1 MKRGY
6 EIIVN
11 ECLHFRFLQHKARF
25 NSVALRQF
33 WCDCC
38 IYSRMSNSL
47 AHIGQKASWF
57 SSGPSLQAQSEYG
70 YIPGLDGI
78 RAIAVLIVI
87 LAHFEISNLVPGG
100 FGVTVFFF
108 ISGFLITR
116 LLLAESKK
124 KGRIHLKDFYVRR
137 IVRLY
142 PALIF
147 MVLGSTG
154 LYLATGQGG
163 PKPLEFTAALGYF
176 TNIYQVVVRAGGDL
190 PFMPWTHLWSL
201 AVEEHFY
208 LIFPLF
214 LVVFGAFKKRLVW
227 ALLGVLALVPLWR
240 LSTFMNFETL
250 PVVDYNYMMTD
261 ARLDS
266 IVWGC
271 LLSVLLDK
279 DARLKLTQRLT
290 GWVPIIA
297 ATSVLILCFIIR
309 DESFRYIWRYSLQG
323 MGLFVLVLNLYFFR
337 PVSWSL
343 NVLEIWP
350 LIWIGRLSYPLY
362 LWHFPILDLS
372 HRLMEPAWA
381 QMTVAIIGSLAISVF
396 SFFVVEKPFMA
407 LRKRFGA
414 HIVKRPTLEK
424 TA

>member
-1 MKRGY
+1 MFSRLKQ
-6 EIIVN
+6 IPA
-11 ECLHFRFLQHKARF
+11 LPAKA
-25 NSVALRQF
+25 
-33 WCDCC
+33 
-38 IYSRMSNSL
+38 
-47 AHIGQKASWF
+47 
-57 SSGPSLQAQSEYG
+57 EYG

-87 LAHFEISNLVPGG
+87 IAHFEITNLIPGG

-124 KGRIHLKDFYVRR
+124 KGRIHLKDFYIRR
-137 IVRLY
+137 VVRLY

-154 LYLATGQGG
+154 LYLALGQGG
-163 PKPLEFTAALGYF
+163 PKPLELTSALGYF
-176 TNIYQVVVRAGGDL
+176 TNIYQVVVRAGGEL

-227 ALLGVLALVPLWR
+227 ALMGVLALVPLWR
-240 LSTFMNFETL
+240 LFTFTTFETL
-250 PVVDYNYMMTD
+250 SVVDYNYMMTD
-261 ARLDS
+261 ARFDS

-279 DARLKLTQRLT
+279 DARLKLTHWLT
-290 GWVPIIA
+290 GWIPIIA
-297 ATSVLILCFIIR
+297 ATGILLLCFIIR

-323 MGLFVLVLNLYFFR
+323 IGLFILVLNLYFFR
-337 PVSWSL
+337 PVSWGL
-343 NVLEIWP
+343 NILETWP
-350 LIWIGRLSYPLY
+350 FLWIGRLSYPLY
-362 LWHFPILDLS
+362 LWHFPVLDLS
-372 HRLMEPAWA
+372 HRLMSPGWA
-381 QMTVAIIGSLAISVF
+381 QTLVAVFGSLAISIF
-396 SFFVVEKPFMA
+396 SFFIVEKPFMA

-414 HIVKRPTLEK
+414 HIVKRPH
-424 TA
+424 

>member
-1 MKRGY
+1 M
-6 EIIVN
+6 
-11 ECLHFRFLQHKARF
+11 LARLK
-25 NSVALRQF
+25 SHPQL
-33 WCDCC
+33 
-38 IYSRMSNSL
+38 S
-47 AHIGQKASWF
+47 AS
-57 SSGPSLQAQSEYG
+57 AEYG

-87 LAHFEISNLVPGG
+87 IAHFEITHLIPGG

-116 LLLAESKK
+116 LLLAEAKK
-124 KGRIHLKDFYVRR
+124 KGKIHLKDFYIRR

-147 MVLGSTG
+147 MVIGSTV
-154 LYLATGQGG
+154 LYLLLGQGG

-176 TNIYQVVVRAGGDL
+176 TNIYQVVVRAGGEL

-214 LVVFGAFKKRLVW
+214 MVGFGAFRGRLVW
-227 ALLGVLALVPLWR
+227 ALLGVLLLIPLWR
-240 LSTFMNFETL
+240 FYTFTNFETL

-271 LLSVLLDK
+271 LLSILLDK
-279 DARLKLTQRLT
+279 EARLGLVRRLT
-290 GWVPIIA
+290 GWLPILV
-297 ATSVLILCFIIR
+297 ATGVLLLCFAIR
-309 DESFRYIWRYSLQG
+309 DDSFRYIWRYSLQG
-323 MGLFVLVLNLYFFR
+323 LGLFVLILNLFFFR
-337 PVSWSL
+337 PIAWSL
-343 NVLEIWP
+343 GVLELWP
-350 LIWIGRLSYPLY
+350 LVWIGRLSYPLY
-362 LWHFPILDLS
+362 LWHFPVLDLS
-372 HRLMEPAWA
+372 HRLMEPGLA
-381 QMTVAIIGSLAISVF
+381 QLGVAVFGSLFISIF
-396 SFFVVEKPFMA
+396 SFFVVEKPFMV

-414 HIVKRPTLEK
+414 HIVKRP
-424 TA
+424 AIS

>member
-1 MKRGY
+1 MFKRLTS
-6 EIIVN
+6 EAP
-11 ECLHFRFLQHKARF
+11 LTAKAR
-25 NSVALRQF
+25 
-33 WCDCC
+33 
-38 IYSRMSNSL
+38 
-47 AHIGQKASWF
+47 
-57 SSGPSLQAQSEYG
+57 YG

-87 LAHFEISNLVPGG
+87 IAHFGLTNLIPGG

-116 LLLAESKK
+116 LLLAEART
-124 KGRIHLKDFYVRR
+124 KGKIHLKDFYIRR

-147 MVLGSTG
+147 MVVGSTA
-154 LYLATGQGG
+154 LYLGLGQGG

-176 TNIYQVVVRAGGDL
+176 TNIYQVAVRAGGEL

-208 LIFPLF
+208 LIFPLLMVLF
-214 LVVFGAFKKRLVW
+214 GVFKRRLVW
-227 ALLGVLALVPLWR
+227 ALMGLLALVPLWR
-240 LSTFMNFETL
+240 LFTYSTFETL

-261 ARLDS
+261 ARIDS

-279 DARLKLTQRLT
+279 DIWEGLFQKLI
-290 GWVPIIA
+290 GWLPIIGA
-297 ATSVLILCFIIR
+297 GAILLLCFALR

-323 MGLFVLVLNLYFFR
+323 AALFVLVLNLYFFR
-337 PVSWSL
+337 PVRWSL
-343 NVLEIWP
+343 GILELWP
-350 LIWIGRLSYPLY
+350 LVWMGRLSYPLY
-362 LWHFPILDLS
+362 LWHFPVLDIS
-372 HRLMEPAWA
+372 HRFMEPGLK
-381 QMTVAIIGSLAISVF
+381 QLSVAIVGSLGISIF
-396 SFFVVEKPFMA
+396 SFFLVEKPFMA

-414 HIVKRPTLEK
+414 HIVKRPAITKGAPPEARKPDPAL
-424 TA
+424 TS

>member
-1 MKRGY
+1 MFSRLKQ
-6 EIIVN
+6 IPA
-11 ECLHFRFLQHKARF
+11 LPAKA
-25 NSVALRQF
+25 
-33 WCDCC
+33 
-38 IYSRMSNSL
+38 
-47 AHIGQKASWF
+47 
-57 SSGPSLQAQSEYG
+57 EYG

-87 LAHFEISNLVPGG
+87 IAHFEITNLIPGG

-124 KGRIHLKDFYVRR
+124 KGRIHLKDFYIRR
-137 IVRLY
+137 VVRLY

-154 LYLATGQGG
+154 LYLALSQGG
-163 PKPLEFTAALGYF
+163 PKPLELTAALGYF
-176 TNIYQVVVRAGGDL
+176 TNIYQVVVRAGGEL

-227 ALLGVLALVPLWR
+227 ALMGVLALVPLWR
-240 LSTFMNFETL
+240 LFTFTTFETL
-250 PVVDYNYMMTD
+250 SVVDYNYMMTD
-261 ARLDS
+261 ARFDS

-279 DARLKLTQRLT
+279 DARLKLTHWLT
-290 GWVPIIA
+290 GWIPIIA
-297 ATSVLILCFIIR
+297 ATGILLLCFIIR

-323 MGLFVLVLNLYFFR
+323 IGLFILVLNLYFFR
-337 PVSWSL
+337 PVSWGL
-343 NVLEIWP
+343 NILETWP
-350 LIWIGRLSYPLY
+350 LLWIGRLSYPLY
-362 LWHFPILDLS
+362 LWHFPVLDLS
-372 HRLMEPAWA
+372 HRLMEPGWA
-381 QMTVAIIGSLAISVF
+381 QTFVAVFGSLAISIF
-396 SFFVVEKPFMA
+396 SFFIVEKPFMA

-414 HIVKRPTLEK
+414 HIVKRPTEAVASE
-424 TA
+424 T

>member
-1 MKRGY
+1 MFKRLTS
-6 EIIVN
+6 EAPLTA
-11 ECLHFRFLQHKARF
+11 EAR
-25 NSVALRQF
+25 
-33 WCDCC
+33 
-38 IYSRMSNSL
+38 
-47 AHIGQKASWF
+47 
-57 SSGPSLQAQSEYG
+57 YG

-87 LAHFEISNLVPGG
+87 IAHFGLTNLIPGG

-116 LLLAESKK
+116 LLLAEART
-124 KGRIHLKDFYVRR
+124 KGKIHLKDFYIRR

-147 MVLGSTG
+147 MVVGSTA
-154 LYLATGQGG
+154 LYLGLGQGG

-176 TNIYQVVVRAGGDL
+176 TNIYQVAVRAGGEL

-208 LIFPLF
+208 LIFPL
-214 LVVFGAFKKRLVW
+214 LMVVFGVFKRRLIW
-227 ALLGVLALVPLWR
+227 ALMGLLALVPLWR
-240 LSTFMNFETL
+240 LFTYSTFETL

-261 ARLDS
+261 ARIDS

-279 DARLKLTQRLT
+279 DVREGLFQKLI
-290 GWVPIIA
+290 GWLPIIGA
-297 ATSVLILCFIIR
+297 GAILLLCFALR

-323 MGLFVLVLNLYFFR
+323 AALFVLVLNLYFFQ
-337 PVSWSL
+337 PVRWSL
-343 NVLEIWP
+343 GILELWP
-350 LIWIGRLSYPLY
+350 LVWMGRLSYPLY
-362 LWHFPILDLS
+362 LWHFPVLDLS
-372 HRLMEPAWA
+372 HRFMEPGLK
-381 QMTVAIIGSLAISVF
+381 QLSVAIVGSLGISIF
-396 SFFVVEKPFMA
+396 SFFLVEKPFMA

-414 HIVKRPTLEK
+414 HIVKRPAITKGAPPEARKPDPAL
-424 TA
+424 TS

>member
-1 MKRGY
+1 MFKQMTSAAP
-6 EIIVN
+6 
-11 ECLHFRFLQHKARF
+11 LTAKA
-25 NSVALRQF
+25 Q
-33 WCDCC
+33 
-38 IYSRMSNSL
+38 
-47 AHIGQKASWF
+47 
-57 SSGPSLQAQSEYG
+57 YG

-87 LAHFEISNLVPGG
+87 IAHFGLTNLIPGG

-116 LLLAESKK
+116 LLLAEARI
-124 KGRIHLKDFYVRR
+124 KGKIHLKDFYIRR

-147 MVLGSTG
+147 MVVGSTA
-154 LYLATGQGG
+154 LYLILGQGG

-176 TNIYQVVVRAGGDL
+176 TNIYQVAVRAGGEL

-208 LIFPLF
+208 LIFPL
-214 LVVFGAFKKRLVW
+214 LMVAFGAFKRRLVW
-227 ALLGVLALVPLWR
+227 ALMGLLALVPLWR
-240 LSTFMNFETL
+240 LFTYSAFETL

-261 ARLDS
+261 ARIDS

-279 DARLKLTQRLT
+279 DIREGLFQKLT
-290 GWVPIIA
+290 GWLPILGAGAI
-297 ATSVLILCFIIR
+297 LLLCFALR

-323 MGLFVLVLNLYFFR
+323 AALFVLVLNLYFFR
-337 PVSWSL
+337 PVRWSL
-343 NVLEIWP
+343 GVLELWP
-350 LIWIGRLSYPLY
+350 LVWMGRLSYPLY
-362 LWHFPILDLS
+362 LWHFPVLDLS
-372 HRLMEPAWA
+372 HRFMEPGLA
-381 QMTVAIIGSLAISVF
+381 QVSLAIIGSLGISIF
-396 SFFVVEKPFMA
+396 SFFLVEKPFMA

-414 HIVKRPTLEK
+414 HIVKRPAITKDAPPEARKPDPALMS
-424 TA
+424 

>member
-1 MKRGY
+1 M
-6 EIIVN
+6 N
-11 ECLHFRFLQHKARF
+11 
-25 NSVALRQF
+25 
-33 WCDCC
+33 
-38 IYSRMSNSL
+38 NSL
-47 AHIGQKASWF
+47 AQMGRKASWF
-57 SSGPSLQAQSEYG
+57 SSGPSLPAEAEYG

-87 LAHFEISNLVPGG
+87 IAHFEITNLIPGG
-100 FGVTVFFF
+100 FGVTIFFF

-147 MVLGSTG
+147 MVLGNTG

-163 PKPLEFTAALGYF
+163 PKPLELTAALGYF

-240 LSTFMNFETL
+240 LFTFLNFETL

-271 LLSVLLDK
+271 FLSVLLDK
-279 DARLKLTQRLT
+279 EARLKLTKRLT

-297 ATSVLILCFIIR
+297 ATSVLLLCFVIR
-309 DESFRYIWRYSLQG
+309 DESFRYVWRYSLQG

-362 LWHFPILDLS
+362 LWHYPVLDLS
-372 HRLMEPAWA
+372 QRLMEPGWA
-381 QMTVAIIGSLAISVF
+381 QTSVAVIGSIAISVF
-396 SFFVVEKPFMA
+396 SFFIVEKPFMA
-407 LRKRFGA
+407 LRKKFGA
-414 HIVKRPTLEK
+414 HIVKRPEAEPK
-424 TA
+424 EPKAEGIKPVTA

>member
-1 MKRGY
+1 MFKQMTSAAP
-6 EIIVN
+6 
-11 ECLHFRFLQHKARF
+11 LTAKA
-25 NSVALRQF
+25 Q
-33 WCDCC
+33 
-38 IYSRMSNSL
+38 
-47 AHIGQKASWF
+47 
-57 SSGPSLQAQSEYG
+57 YG

-87 LAHFEISNLVPGG
+87 IAHFGLTNLIPGG

-116 LLLAESKK
+116 LLLAEART
-124 KGRIHLKDFYVRR
+124 KGKIHLKDFYIRR

-147 MVLGSTG
+147 MVVGSTA
-154 LYLATGQGG
+154 LYLILGQGG

-176 TNIYQVVVRAGGDL
+176 TNIYQVAVRAGGEL

-208 LIFPLF
+208 LIFPL
-214 LVVFGAFKKRLVW
+214 LMVVFGVFKRRLIW
-227 ALLGVLALVPLWR
+227 ALMGLLALVPLWR
-240 LSTFMNFETL
+240 LFTYSTFETL

-261 ARLDS
+261 ARIDS

-279 DARLKLTQRLT
+279 DIREGLFQKLI
-290 GWVPIIA
+290 GWLPILGA
-297 ATSVLILCFIIR
+297 GAVLLLCFALR

-323 MGLFVLVLNLYFFR
+323 AALFVLVLNLYFFR
-337 PVSWSL
+337 PVRWSL
-343 NVLEIWP
+343 GILELWP
-350 LIWIGRLSYPLY
+350 LVWMGRLSYPLY
-362 LWHFPILDLS
+362 LWHFPVLDLS
-372 HRLMEPAWA
+372 HRFMEPGLA
-381 QMTVAIIGSLAISVF
+381 QVSVAIVGSLGISIF
-396 SFFVVEKPFMA
+396 SFFLVEKPFMA

-414 HIVKRPTLEK
+414 HIVKRPAITKDAPPEARKPDPALMS
-424 TA
+424 

>member
-1 MKRGY
+1 MFSRLKQ
-6 EIIVN
+6 IPA
-11 ECLHFRFLQHKARF
+11 LPAKA
-25 NSVALRQF
+25 
-33 WCDCC
+33 
-38 IYSRMSNSL
+38 
-47 AHIGQKASWF
+47 
-57 SSGPSLQAQSEYG
+57 EYG

-87 LAHFEISNLVPGG
+87 IAHFEITNLIPGG

-124 KGRIHLKDFYVRR
+124 KGRIHLKDFYIRR

-154 LYLATGQGG
+154 LYLALSQGG
-163 PKPLEFTAALGYF
+163 PKPLELTAALGYF
-176 TNIYQVVVRAGGDL
+176 TNIYQVVVRAGGEL

-227 ALLGVLALVPLWR
+227 ALMGVLALVPLWR
-240 LSTFMNFETL
+240 LFTFTTFETL
-250 PVVDYNYMMTD
+250 SVVDYNYMMTD
-261 ARLDS
+261 ARFDS

-279 DARLKLTQRLT
+279 DARLKLTHWLT
-290 GWVPIIA
+290 GWIPIIA
-297 ATSVLILCFIIR
+297 ATGILLLCFIIR

-323 MGLFVLVLNLYFFR
+323 IGLFILVLNLYFFR
-337 PVSWSL
+337 PVSWGL
-343 NVLEIWP
+343 NILETWP
-350 LIWIGRLSYPLY
+350 LLWIGRLSYPLY
-362 LWHFPILDLS
+362 LWHFPVLDLS
-372 HRLMEPAWA
+372 HRLMEPGWA
-381 QMTVAIIGSLAISVF
+381 QTFVAVFGSLAISIF
-396 SFFVVEKPFMA
+396 SFFIVEKPFMA

-414 HIVKRPTLEK
+414 HIVKRPTEAVASE
-424 TA
+424 T